1 MVVLYPARRTGIP
14 VRPWSAVCSCCMP
27 ATRTQIYLTEEQRRR
42 LDAWAKREGK
52 TLAQVIRDAVDAYV
66 AEDPPDLEAV
76 LRESFGSIPD
86 LEMPSRGE
94 WDRGYG

>member
-1 MVVLYPARRTGIP
+1 
-14 VRPWSAVCSCCMP
+14 MP

-76 LRESFGSIPD
+76 LRESFGSMPD
-86 LEMPSRGE
+86 LEAPSRDE

>member
-1 MVVLYPARRTGIP
+1 
-14 VRPWSAVCSCCMP
+14 MP

-66 AEDPPDLEAV
+66 TEDPPDLEAM

>member
-1 MVVLYPARRTGIP
+1 
-14 VRPWSAVCSCCMP
+14 MP

-66 AEDPPDLEAV
+66 TEDPPALEAV